1 MRLRSGH
8 RTLPVLAIIAVALL
22 AALGARPMSPAAV
35 VATGSIAQTYSLS
48 GTVRDS
54 ETNEPVAGAL
64 ISIAPGFV
72 VSTGADGAYSFSGLP
87 PGEYTLTPAKDGG
100 LDAVYTFQP
109 SSRTV
114 TLGADTSG
122 QDFTARREV
131 KSYLISVV
139 VRNPAGNPIPGVTVL
154 FTGAQEGK
162 FKTTGAS
169 DMLNLPAGTYTFFA
183 RERGYQFLPG
193 SVTINVPLVT
203 SVELLGRRMIALPL
217 VRR

>member
-8 RTLPVLAIIAVALL
+8 RTLPVLAIVAVALL

-54 ETNEPVAGAL
+54 ETNEPVAGVL
-64 ISIAPGFV
+64 VSIAPGFIAT
-72 VSTGADGAYSFSGLP
+72 TGADGTYSFTGLP

-100 LDAVYTFQP
+100 IDAVYSFQP

-114 TLGADTSG
+114 TLGADTTG
-122 QDFTARREV
+122 QDFVARREV
-131 KSYLISVV
+131 KSYLVSVV
-139 VRNPAGNPIPGVTVL
+139 VRDRSGAAIPGITVL
-154 FTGAQEGK
+154 FIGDQEGS
-162 FKTTGAS
+162 FETSGAN
-169 DMLNLPAGTYTFFA
+169 DVLNLPAGTYTFFA
-183 RERGYQFLPG
+183 RERGYQFLPTT
-193 SVTINVPLVT
+193 VTINVPLVT
-203 SVELLGRRMIALPL
+203 SVELLGRRMIALPF